1 MVIGLVMIQICFPN
15 YTIMDN
21 LQTESTINVNNG
33 DTTRSWIQR
42 FDDTAEFNRYGIISV
57 GFLLVGIIGGLTV
70 GLYGFDAIWK
80 MMLVV
85 AFSMLALTLMLA
97 VAPIKYI
104 TRSIV
109 IAIVVDLIVILLSV
123 L

>member
-1 MVIGLVMIQICFPN
+1 
-15 YTIMDN
+15 MDN